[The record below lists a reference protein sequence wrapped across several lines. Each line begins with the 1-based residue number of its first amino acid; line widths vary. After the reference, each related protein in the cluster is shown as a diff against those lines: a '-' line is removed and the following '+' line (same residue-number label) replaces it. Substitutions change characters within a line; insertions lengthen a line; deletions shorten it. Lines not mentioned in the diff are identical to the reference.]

1 MSLYIWIKQIIEN
14 IISADWNT
22 IIVTAITT
30 FISTFI
36 GAISAFFLNNQL
48 ESIKNI
54 NFQLK
59 KLRAYFGSLL
69 STFDG
74 YERWADSYLEQG
86 DVYSIECNYA
96 KIDNYYNYEEIDFIA
111 EKNIKFYE
119 LIFNLQTDINILKE
133 KITVYKENKNEP
145 GTDHKRVAKRQFLEN
160 YYEIILMLKNTN
172 RYMQENYRFQKNL
185 INKDLVDKLSKAK
198 EKINKLVK
206 DTQEKSNLADNALF
220 QERMDN
226 KEQEWTC

>member
-1 MSLYIWIKQIIEN
+1 MVCEWFKILIEHKLLG
-14 IISADWNT
+14 SGC
-22 IIVTAITT
+22 ITLLAT
-30 FISTFI
+30 FV
-36 GAISAFFLNNQL
+36 GAILAFASNYLIEF
-48 ESIKNI
+48 IKNR

-86 DVYSIECNYA
+86 DAYSIERNYA

-111 EKNIKFYE
+111 QKDIKFYE

-133 KITVYKENKNEP
+133 KITVYKDNKDEP
-145 GTDHKRVAKRQFLEN
+145 YTDHKRVAKRQFLEN

-172 RYMQENYRFQKNL
+172 KYIQKNYWFQKNL
-185 INKDLVDKLSKAK
+185 INQSLNNKLSNAK
-198 EKINKLVK
+198 ENIDKLVK
-206 DTQEKSNLADNALF
+206 DTQEKSNLRDNELF
-220 QERMDN
+220 QKRIDD
-226 KEQEWTC
+226 KEKEWTC